1 MVCVPCIFVP
11 VFLFIWYRFLQ
22 PIFQPIFMRFY
33 NPFKKVDE
41 TKTDSP
47 SETKCPASTDKKIS
61 ESDGAKCPMSVFS
74 SKSEEKKD

>member
-1 MVCVPCIFVP
+1 
-11 VFLFIWYRFLQ
+11 
-22 PIFQPIFMRFY
+22 MRFY